1 MRCIW
6 LKSLFDFLI
15 KTLFKSWLYAS
26 AVTFLLL
33 LICSYIDML
42 LYVYDV
48 FLLKILKPY
57 GEEEKGR

>member
-26 AVTFLLL
+26 AVTFFIVY

-42 LYVYDV
+42 L
-48 FLLKILKPY
+48 
-57 GEEEKGR
+57 

>member
-33 LICSYIDML
+33 LICSYIDI
-42 LYVYDV
+42 
-48 FLLKILKPY
+48 KILKQKKKKK
-57 GEEEKGR
+57 KGR

>member
-6 LKSLFDFLI
+6 LKSINDFLI

-42 LYVYDV
+42 L
-48 FLLKILKPY
+48 
-57 GEEEKGR
+57 

>member
-15 KTLFKSWLYAS
+15 KTLFKSWLYAL

-42 LYVYDV
+42 L
-48 FLLKILKPY
+48 
-57 GEEEKGR
+57 

>member
-33 LICSYIDML
+33 LICNYIDML
-42 LYVYDV
+42 FIIHILIPSIYKAIIM
-48 FLLKILKPY
+48 FIKI
-57 GEEEKGR
+57 

>member
-33 LICSYIDML
+33 LICSYIDM
-42 LYVYDV
+42 
-48 FLLKILKPY
+48 Y
-57 GEEEKGR
+57 GAQNETYIED

>member
-42 LYVYDV
+42 LYDV

>member
-26 AVTFLLL
+26 AVTFVVILT
-33 LICSYIDML
+33 CYCN
-42 LYVYDV
+42 VYDV

>member
-33 LICSYIDML
+33 LICSYI
-42 LYVYDV
+42 V

>member
-33 LICSYIDML
+33 LICSILTCYCN
-42 LYVYDV
+42 VYDV

>member
-26 AVTFLLL
+26 AVTFLLT
-33 LICSYIDML
+33 CYCN
-42 LYVYDV
+42 VYDV

>member
-33 LICSYIDML
+33 LICSYIAVSYTHL
-42 LYVYDV
+42 TLPT
-48 FLLKILKPY
+48 IA
-57 GEEEKGR
+57 

>member
-33 LICSYIDML
+33 LICSYIDMFCN
-42 LYVYDV
+42 VYDV

>member
-33 LICSYIDML
+33 LICSYIDIKSNL
-42 LYVYDV
+42 SKIVY
-48 FLLKILKPY
+48 IMI
-57 GEEEKGR
+57 

>member
-15 KTLFKSWLYAS
+15 KTLFKSWLFVVILTCY
-26 AVTFLLL
+26 
-33 LICSYIDML
+33 CN
-42 LYVYDV
+42 VYDV